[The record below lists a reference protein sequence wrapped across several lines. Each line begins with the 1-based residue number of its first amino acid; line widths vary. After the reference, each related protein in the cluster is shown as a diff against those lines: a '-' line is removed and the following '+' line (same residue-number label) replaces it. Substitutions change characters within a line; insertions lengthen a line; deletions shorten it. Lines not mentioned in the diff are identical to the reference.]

1 MYHELKALEGQLSR
15 QKLTLAAYA
24 QFTGKT
30 VEQLREEYVPDA
42 KKNLLRQQVIAE
54 IAQLE
59 HIEADEKSVA
69 DAITA
74 ICRENGM
81 TIEQLQPYMT
91 EEFQSAI
98 VRSVIADKV
107 LSRIQELSE
116 ITIVEKE
123 Q

>member
-1 MYHELKALEGQLSR
+1 
-15 QKLTLAAYA
+15 
-24 QFTGKT
+24 
-30 VEQLREEYVPDA
+30 
-42 KKNLLRQQVIAE
+42 
-54 IAQLE
+54 
-59 HIEADEKSVA
+59 
-69 DAITA
+69 
-74 ICRENGM
+74 M